1 MDKLRFAEVCEQ
13 IVGAER
19 ARNGI
24 GTFGEKTLH
33 AVLKTYFE
41 PDPDSQEIRVGS
53 FVADICGEN
62 GIIEI
67 QTRQFYRLVKKL
79 EAFLEYADVTVVY
92 PLCPVKY
99 VRWLDPETGEL
110 SERHK
115 SPRRTTLHDIFSE
128 LPDIK
133 YALDNPRFKLCVC
146 LIEAEDIR
154 YLNGWSKNRKR
165 GSSRCDR
172 VPITLI
178 DEVWF
183 ERPEDYAR
191 LMPDGLPEEFTSKDY
206 AEICRTGT
214 ELARSELNVLCY
226 LGLVEN
232 TGKRGRSKL
241 YRKTLGRIE

>member
-24 GTFGEKTLH
+24 GTLGEKTLH

-53 FVADICGEN
+53 FVADICCEN

-99 VRWLDPETGEL
+99 VRWHDPET
-110 SERHK
+110 
-115 SPRRTTLHDIFSE
+115 
-128 LPDIK
+128 
-133 YALDNPRFKLCVC
+133 
-146 LIEAEDIR
+146 
-154 YLNGWSKNRKR
+154 
-165 GSSRCDR
+165 
-172 VPITLI
+172 
-178 DEVWF
+178 
-183 ERPEDYAR
+183 
-191 LMPDGLPEEFTSKDY
+191 
-206 AEICRTGT
+206 
-214 ELARSELNVLCY
+214 
-226 LGLVEN
+226 
-232 TGKRGRSKL
+232 
-241 YRKTLGRIE
+241 